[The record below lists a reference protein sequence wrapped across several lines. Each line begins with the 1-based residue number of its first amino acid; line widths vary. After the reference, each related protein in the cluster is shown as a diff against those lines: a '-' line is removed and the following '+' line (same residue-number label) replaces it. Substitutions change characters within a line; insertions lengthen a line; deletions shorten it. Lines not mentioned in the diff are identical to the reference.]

1 MKFPI
6 ARQCIAALAA
16 LALATAAHAGQV
28 RINIANFSFTPR
40 ASNLNQGDHAVWIW
54 TGGGH
59 TCTSGDSLVPTP
71 DGKFSAGSAST
82 FLSGATFSWKS
93 DFSGTQKF
101 FCFPHA
107 PDMAGRLIIAG
118 SGVAVSDFRMTKVQ
132 FGNTS
137 GLDFVEIAN
146 IGLAAGD
153 LGMYRLRVSGTS
165 TITLKKAAGTTI
177 SVPSGGRVV
186 IYINRAGTTS
196 DTAVYVPTVAA
207 LPTTGSLALYVP
219 NTVKTALTGADG
231 VDNIIDYVAWG
242 AGGQENEPTAVSAGF
257 WSANAAIQ
265 NVAPGHTIAF
275 CGAQS
280 GQYGVNN
287 WSEITVANF
296 GTAPA
301 DCTTPTFR
309 TSWGRI
315 KSLYR

>member
-1 MKFPI
+1 MTFRPI
-6 ARQCIAALAA
+6 RRSLAVLAA
-16 LALATAAHAGQV
+16 LVLATTAQAGQM
-28 RINIANFSFTPR
+28 RINIANFSFSPR
-40 ASNLNQGDHAVWIW
+40 ATNLNQGDHAVWIW
-54 TGGGH
+54 TGGSH
-59 TCTSGDSLVPTP
+59 TCTSGDSLAPTP
-71 DGKFSAGSAST
+71 DGTFSAGSST
-82 FLSGATFSWKS
+82 TPLSGATFSWKS

-107 PDMAGRLIIAG
+107 PDMAGRLIIG
-118 SGVAVSDFRMTKVQ
+118 SSGTPVSDFRLTKVQ
-132 FGNTS
+132 FGNTG

-153 LGMYRLRVSGTS
+153 LGMYRLRVSGTA
-165 TITLKKAAGTTI
+165 TVTLKKAANTNLL
-177 SVPSGGRVV
+177 VPSGGRVV
-186 IYINRAGTTS
+186 VYINRAGTSTDTS
-196 DTAVYVPTVAA
+196 VYVPSVAA

-242 AGGQENEPTAVSAGF
+242 AGGQENEATAVTAGF
-257 WSANAAIQ
+257 WSSNAAIQ

-275 CGAQS
+275 CGAQG

-296 GTAPA
+296 GTAAA
-301 DCTTPTFR
+301 DCTTPTLR

-315 KSLYR
+315 KTLYR